1 MPTPLQ
7 NAVEAAWNSMWDR
20 STPYHVPTS
29 VDTGLKSEL
38 TWISPI
44 DSLSFANTGDVVL
57 FNRPPWGGVSIDLQS
72 NQVSQLDTA
81 VNEGLSFDPQ
91 TGIIQG
97 KIRFTELKYTGKYV
111 VRRGRSNGSALMLGG
126 SVLKGIQGAPA
137 PGDDA
142 NVTLAESYQSELLQ
156 TKSGRFMVGTYY
168 DHNEAYCQAFTN
180 SVFRGR
186 WQTYQTN
193 GKTTSV
199 YAAQT
204 STAAQSANR
213 NTIPVNGVPD
223 NTGYS
228 DYNSHAFSM
237 QLLVV
242 GTCNAQKNNAAALA
256 ASNFHDSAQPHST
269 QSQTVNSVLGIVS
282 SNQPPVTR
290 VDGPLALQSASP
302 IPKAPEPAWKKKI
315 RDDLAST
322 ITEIEKEE
330 EDVRLGIKLRETTGL
345 PIYGGF
351 RAYIAASTLTITGTV
366 RGNDAGVPVIEFTR
380 LSGDS
385 PEVNITLSPF
395 QGTLFP
401 EVEASLAKANF
412 LKAVLGKR
420 IVSALGSP
428 KFLTHL
434 SQLMNMA
441 ASHKPGR
448 VVGSVRKSR

>member
-1 MPTPLQ
+1 
-7 NAVEAAWNSMWDR
+7 
-20 STPYHVPTS
+20 
-29 VDTGLKSEL
+29 
-38 TWISPI
+38 
-44 DSLSFANTGDVVL
+44 
-57 FNRPPWGGVSIDLQS
+57 
-72 NQVSQLDTA
+72 
-81 VNEGLSFDPQ
+81 
-91 TGIIQG
+91 
-97 KIRFTELKYTGKYV
+97 
-111 VRRGRSNGSALMLGG
+111 
-126 SVLKGIQGAPA
+126 
-137 PGDDA
+137 
-142 NVTLAESYQSELLQ
+142 
-156 TKSGRFMVGTYY
+156 MVGTYY

-322 ITEIEKEE
+322 ITEIRGGGCTSRHQVARN
-330 EDVRLGIKLRETTGL
+330 DRSAHLRR
-345 PIYGGF
+345 I
-351 RAYIAASTLTITGTV
+351 RALFAAST
-366 RGNDAGVPVIEFTR
+366 
-380 LSGDS
+380 
-385 PEVNITLSPF
+385 
-395 QGTLFP
+395 
-401 EVEASLAKANF
+401 
-412 LKAVLGKR
+412 
-420 IVSALGSP
+420 
-428 KFLTHL
+428 
-434 SQLMNMA
+434 
-441 ASHKPGR
+441 
-448 VVGSVRKSR
+448 SR